1 MKVLFWVPYPTE
13 GASNRYRVEQYL
25 SFLKSEGIG
34 CALRPFWSTA
44 AYRKLYER
52 KHYFRKLYFFLL
64 GTINRISDIIHI
76 SRYDIVFI
84 QRQAYPIGGLFFERI
99 LSLLGKPFIF
109 DFDDAIF
116 LPASSSQ
123 NSFIEK
129 FRRPEEVSKLIAMS
143 NHVIAG
149 NYYLAEFAT
158 RYNKNVSIIPTCIDT
173 DKYYPFTCE
182 LPIKKIVIGWIGSV
196 TTAEFIS
203 ILKDTFSELSKRKN
217 IIFKVIGGDLNF
229 CQNPGIINISWSI
242 DEEIKHL
249 KTFDIGIMP
258 MPDNEWTRG
267 KCGFKAILY
276 MSMGIPC
283 VCSPVGV
290 NKEIIKDGINGFFA
304 DKPEEWIDKLS
315 LLIDNAELRKKIGLA
330 GRKTIEEKFSV
341 KLNAPKMLEIFKQV
355 FSERS
360 GE

>member
-25 SFLKSEGIG
+25 PFLKSEGIG
-34 CALRPFWSTA
+34 YALRPFWSAT
-44 AYRKLYER
+44 AYRQLYER
-52 KHYFRKLYFFLL
+52 KHYFRKLYFFFL
-64 GTINRISDIIHI
+64 GTMNRISDIFRI

-99 LSLLGKPFIF
+99 LFLLRKPFIF

-129 FRRPEEVSKLIAMS
+129 FRRPEEVCKLIKMS

-149 NYYLAEFAT
+149 NYYLAEFAAQ
-158 RYNKNVSIIPTCIDT
+158 YNKNVSVIPTSIDT
-173 DKYYPFTCE
+173 DKYYPISSD

-196 TTAEFIS
+196 TTAEFIF
-203 ILKDTFSELSKRKN
+203 ILRDAFTELSKRKN
-217 IIFKVIGGDLNF
+217 IVFKVVGGNLN
-229 CQNPGIINISWSI
+229 CAQIPDIINIPWSM

-276 MSMGIPC
+276 MGMGIPC

-290 NKEIIKDGINGFFA
+290 NKEIIKDGINGFLA
-304 DKPEEWIDKLS
+304 DKPEEWIDRLS
-315 LLIDNAELRKKIGLA
+315 LLIDNAELRRKIGLA

-341 KLNAPKMLEIFKQV
+341 RMNAPKMLEIFKQV

-360 GE
+360 SE